1 MTSNVT
7 ITSKNIWCSFFLVL
21 VLGGFTKPVLSH
33 PVSSPEE
40 KNPKLL
46 GLGVGVLL
54 GGLFTN
60 AALHGMDGG

>member
-21 VLGGFTKPVLSH
+21 VLVDFTKPVFSH
-33 PVSSPEE
+33 PVASPEE
-40 KNPKLL
+40 NNPKLL

-60 AALHGMDGG
+60 AALNGDGG